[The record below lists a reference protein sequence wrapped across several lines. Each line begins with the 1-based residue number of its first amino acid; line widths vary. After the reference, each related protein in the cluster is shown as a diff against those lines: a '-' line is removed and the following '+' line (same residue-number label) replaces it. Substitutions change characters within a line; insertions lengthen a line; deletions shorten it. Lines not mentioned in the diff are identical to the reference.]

1 MCGYNPGTYLKIIIL
16 NAGKSA
22 TAIARLA
29 SEQSKEVARE
39 MDPKL
44 GVF

>member
-1 MCGYNPGTYLKIIIL
+1 MCGYNPGTYLIIIIL

-22 TAIARLA
+22 TAIAGDGR
-29 SEQSKEVARE
+29 ARRWLE